1 LEMGYHT
8 AIRHSSIRPDLPK
21 ILEEL
26 LQDDFHAFDLLMY
39 TTDGSSP
46 SFYEQGN
53 INQCIDLAIK
63 SGVPLEEAYR
73 MASYNVISYYVMHV
87 LIVSIVS
94 VQLAHINILYVKYV
108 PHPLCALARGVSLV
122 IDGKAE
128 SFDSRIDL

>member
-1 LEMGYHT
+1 MTAEELLRRLEMSYHT
-8 AIRHSSIRPDLPK
+8 AIRHSSIRLDLTK

-46 SFYEQGN
+46 SFYEKGN

-73 MASYNVISYYVMHV
+73 MASYNVSSYYGMDN
-87 LIVSIVS
+87 LIGSI
-94 VQLAHINILYVKYV
+94 
-108 PHPLCALARGVSLV
+108 
-122 IDGKAE
+122 
-128 SFDSRIDL
+128 

>member
-1 LEMGYHT
+1 RLEMGYHT

-53 INQCIDLAIK
+53 INQCIDVAIK

-73 MASYNVISYYVMHV
+73 MASYNVSSYYGFVN
-87 LIVSIVS
+87 LIVRIAPE
-94 VQLAHINILYVKYV
+94 QLAHINIIYVNNDPYT
-108 PHPLCALARGVSLV
+108 L
-122 IDGKAE
+122 
-128 SFDSRIDL
+128 RI